1 MSDETKKTLEL
12 KFDVGDTVWY
22 LNSNQVYTG
31 VVTRV
36 EITRMK
42 RDNPPGIR
50 NAVRY
55 HVDSVARPGSYDRPE
70 SLELHEVRCFESK
83 TALLESL

>member
-1 MSDETKKTLEL
+1 MSDETKKTVEL

-22 LNSNQVYTG
+22 LNNNQAYSG

-36 EITRMK
+36 EITRLK
-42 RDNPPGIR
+42 RDHPPGIR

-55 HVDSVARPGSYDRPE
+55 HVDSVPQPGCFDRPE
-70 SLELHEVRCFESK
+70 SLELHEARCFESK
-83 TALLESL
+83 TALRNSL